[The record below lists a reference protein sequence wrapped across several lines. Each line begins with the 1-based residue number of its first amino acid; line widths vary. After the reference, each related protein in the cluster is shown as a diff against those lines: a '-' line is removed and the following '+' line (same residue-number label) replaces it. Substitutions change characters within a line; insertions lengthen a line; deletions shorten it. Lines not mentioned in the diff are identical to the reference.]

1 MYLDVHAIQNVPPS
15 NINRDDTGSPK
26 TALYGGVRR
35 ARVSSQ
41 AWKHAMRELFPL
53 LLPDGS
59 LGVRTK
65 LAQGLIADR
74 ISELRPEYAEQAQ
87 ALANGVLTA
96 TGVKTKVSDR
106 AGSESGTD
114 VTEYLIFIAN
124 SELDALAHVA
134 IGWAEAGLDPKK
146 PSAPMKKE
154 VSAVFHGVQAVD
166 IALFGRM
173 LADAPDLNTDASA
186 QVAHAISVDP
196 VTVEY
201 DYFTAVDDCA
211 AEDNAG
217 AAMIDSVGFDSSTL
231 YRYAT
236 VNFDSLRDQLG
247 SDEAAAR
254 GCAAFIEAF
263 VRSMPSGKMNTFANR
278 TLPSAL
284 YVAIRD
290 DQPINAVSAFEEPI
304 RSKEG
309 TSISRQA
316 VQRLGDCI
324 SEIEKTYGHP
334 ALRAWNVV
342 VGEPVEPLSLLGV
355 SADFATVMSG
365 VHEEILAEIE
375 KTYGHPALRAWNVVV
390 GEPVEPLSLLGVSAD
405 FATVMS
411 GVHEEILALLG
422 QGSGR

>member
-1 MYLDVHAIQNVPPS
+1 MLCPPFENVSGIVPAVCSIEKTKEIIMLYLDVHAIQNVPPS

-41 AWKHAMRELFPL
+41 AWKHAMRDLFSK
-53 LLPDGS
+53 LLPKGS

-65 LAQGLIADR
+65 LAQGMIANR
-74 ISELRPEYAEQAQ
+74 IVELKPELADQAQ

-106 AGSESGTD
+106 AGSESGAD

-134 IGWAEAGLDPKK
+134 IDWVEDGLDPKK
-146 PSAPMKKE
+146 PTAAMKKQ

-196 VTVEY
+196 VTMEY
-201 DYFTAVDDCA
+201 DYFTAVDDCS

-217 AAMIDSVGFDSSTL
+217 AAMIESLGFDSSTL

-236 VNFDSLRDQLG
+236 IDLSSLCDQLG
-247 SDEAAAR
+247 SGEAAAQ
-254 GCAAFIEAF
+254 GAAAFIEAF

-290 DQPINAVSAFEEPI
+290 DQPINAVSAFEEPVK
-304 RSKEG
+304 SKEG

-316 VQRLGDCI
+316 AERLGERI
-324 SEIEKTYGHP
+324 GEIEKAYAHP

-342 VGEPVEPLSLLGV
+342 VGEPVESLSSLGV
-355 SADFATVMSG
+355 SADFATLTDG
-365 VHEEILAEIE
+365 VRDE
-375 KTYGHPALRAWNVVV
+375 V
-390 GEPVEPLSLLGVSAD
+390 LS
-405 FATVMS
+405 
-411 GVHEEILALLG
+411 LLG
-422 QGSGR
+422 QGSER